1 MRKNFF
7 KSFFI
12 AFVSVMVFVQ
22 PIMAVTTTSTDTEDA
37 VQETSDD
44 KSKQSEETKQED
56 QTTTESEE
64 TTTSTEAKSDT
75 VVQPRAIIDGN
86 EVLDIKDILQSLID
100 DGALPQGS
108 STSILDSFTL
118 TFYKDGTQPPEETT
132 TPQLGDA
139 FNMKL
144 FLSLP
149 PELLDVLT
157 GGEYY
162 DFQLPNELKV
172 TTPQEIKLE
181 DENGVVY
188 GTITINEDGT
198 ARIEFNE
205 NITSVVEVT
214 DAGGEIYGVLD
225 QGDMDNAGGNEI
237 KIPGE
242 DNVPGVP
249 IEVKPKV
256 ESSISKN
263 GEFDRLK
270 NPDNITWT
278 IEANKDMESL
288 TDVTLDDKLSANI
301 ILPATNI
308 VVETFEVDFDGNPIP
323 GTEKVL
329 TLGQDYTI
337 ESDGTDDGH
346 LIIKLT
352 SLDQPVRVIYDTKI
366 DRSTITSNGG
376 SLTFK
381 NDVNLSSNEVTDL
394 ETSATLTGDYEKRLG
409 KNSIGYDPSTQTVT
423 WEIKYNYDEA
433 TLENGYTLTD
443 KIPQG
448 MSMDWSSV
456 LVRPV
461 IITSNGSVAYGDPL
475 VKDVDYTVVDN
486 GDGTFTIKSTDPLN
500 TALSIQY
507 TTKVTGILDDDSNF
521 KNEVS
526 DGDGNTAGGNQTV
539 EQQNVIKRA
548 IGYDLEN
555 NTVTWQIEVN
565 NLRETMTDWELTD
578 TFTDITGEMM
588 PETLTM
594 LDRDTGKNL
603 TGNLY
608 PDQSGDFV
616 YENSLNNGFGIQL
629 INNYKT
635 TNHSFLITVTVKY
648 SGASSGD
655 KIVNTANVHWT
666 DSDGK
671 THDSSDEADVTP
683 TEEQFNNGGK
693 GGSYN
698 ATDKTITWNI
708 VINYTN
714 TGLKNSFIFD
724 PIQSPQNWVDGSL
737 KIYHYTETPSG
748 EIVKGDLLSDE
759 EMAEFIIVE
768 PFMENGE
775 VLYVEI
781 PDGDENAL
789 YYIEYQTSLDG
800 ELIGSKTYD
809 NSALFHNDLTDDNTL
824 SAEVSVAHG
833 GEYVGKQG
841 VKNGDGSVSWDIT
854 VNPSQSK
861 LEDIVIKDIPSDS
874 QLIDIDSLKIYPT
887 IVDAN
892 GSIGLDTSAS
902 PLVLDQDYRV
912 DYYQNA
918 DGNWEMD
925 IYFINNYQQ
934 INEPYIINYGVTV
947 LTDQPSGTNVT
958 LTNNVK
964 ILYNSVEEGDQ
975 NTDSD
980 ITVSV
985 GGGSGWIVATQGSVS
1000 FEKVDAL
1007 TDEKLEG
1014 AVFELYYLHNN
1025 TRQLIGTSVTTDE
1038 NGMIEFNKLPRG
1050 DYELVEIS
1058 APEGYSL
1065 LSPNPYEFTLDEDN
1079 TGTTIK
1085 IANEPSAVAIY
1096 KKDSTNDQ
1104 PLANAVFTLYKE
1116 TTVGTYEK
1124 VDDYTSIADGSIT
1137 INKLEEGS
1145 YYFQETTAPDGYK
1158 PNPTTKYEFTIT
1170 RDQNSGELVTSE
1182 ISNTSDGV
1190 VYNEPTVVHFYKY
1203 DESGLHGLPNAEF
1216 TVEKYDELTKSWSAV
1231 LENETIKSD
1240 ANGEVE
1246 IVGLAIGRYRISETK
1261 APLGY
1266 AKEPGYEE
1274 FVINDT
1280 NARQEMIPI
1289 DNLVNYPSQFELTK
1303 MDSETNQVLAGA
1315 EFELWWENPTT
1326 NEMELV
1332 PDHKDEVF
1340 TTDSNGKLA
1349 LGGLEL
1355 GVQYYLIEV
1364 KAPSGYSVNP
1374 QPISIVSNSEDI
1386 ADMIHYDFYNEPG
1399 MVVLQ
1404 KESEDGDVL
1413 SGATFDLEKYDESK
1427 KSWTLVDTKETDDN
1441 GVITIER
1448 LAEGDYRFIEKE
1460 APNGYLLDSTPITFS
1475 VETDENGKIEQ
1486 VSLTAV
1492 DKMNE
1497 VNLMKQSSDGKALAN
1512 AKFILEAQLDDGTWI
1527 KAYDGKQFIS
1537 DEDGNIQLTGVP
1549 AGDYRFIEVEAPSG
1563 YQLSDTPIEF
1573 SITRTDK
1580 ENVTI
1585 DPVINYKKGET
1596 PPPSDGGTDTGDTT
1610 NLSLFIGLAVL
1621 SVIAVI
1627 GLRRR
1632 SAREDH

>member
-1 MRKNFF
+1 M
-7 KSFFI
+7 
-12 AFVSVMVFVQ
+12 
-22 PIMAVTTTSTDTEDA
+22 DA

-44 KSKQSEETKQED
+44 KSKKSEETEQEE

-64 TTTSTEAKSDT
+64 ATTSSEAKSDA
-75 VVQPRAIIDGN
+75 VVQPFAVVDGN
-86 EVLDIKDILQSLID
+86 EELDIKTILQSLID
-100 DGALPQGS
+100 NGTLPADAA
-108 STSILDSFTL
+108 TSILDSFTL

-132 TPQLGDA
+132 TPELGDT

-149 PELLDVLT
+149 PELLAVMV

-172 TTPQEIKLE
+172 TEPQVIELKDGE
-181 DENGVVY
+181 TVY
-188 GTITINEDGT
+188 GTITINPDGT

-225 QGDMDNAGGNEI
+225 QGDMDNPGGNEI

-242 DNVPGVP
+242 DSVPGVP

-256 ESSISKN
+256 DSSISKN
-263 GEFDRLK
+263 GVFDRVK
-270 NPDNITWT
+270 NPNNITWT

-288 TDVTLDDKLSANI
+288 TDVTLDDTLSANI

-308 VVETFEVDFDGNPIP
+308 EVETFEVDFDGNPIP
-323 GTEKVL
+323 GTEKEL
-329 TLGQDYTI
+329 MLGQDYTI

-346 LIIKLT
+346 LIIKLV
-352 SLDQPVRVIYDTKI
+352 SLNQPVRVIYDTEI
-366 DRSTITSNGG
+366 DRSSITSSGG
-376 SLTFK
+376 TLNFNNEVTL
-381 NDVNLSSNEVTDL
+381 NSNEVSDL
-394 ETSATLTGDYEKRLG
+394 NASATLTGDYEKRLG

-423 WEIKYNYDEA
+423 WEIKYNFDEA
-433 TLENGYTLTD
+433 TLDNGYTLTD

-448 MSMDWSSV
+448 MSVDWDSI
-456 LVRPV
+456 LVR
-461 IITSNGSVAYGDPL
+461 SVSINDDGTLTYGDAL
-475 VKDVDYTVVDN
+475 KKGTDYTVLDN
-486 GDGTFTIKSTDPLN
+486 GDGTFTIASTDPLN

-526 DGDGNTAGGNQTV
+526 DGDGNTAGGNHTV

-548 IGYDLEN
+548 IGYDLSN

-565 NLRETMTDWELTD
+565 NLKETMTDWSLTD
-578 TFTDITGEMM
+578 TFTNITGEMI
-588 PETLTM
+588 PESLTM

-616 YENSLNNGFGIQL
+616 YENSYNNGFAIQL

-648 SGASSGD
+648 DGTSDGTQ
-655 KIVNTANVHWT
+655 IENTANVHWT
-666 DSDGK
+666 DQDGK
-671 THDSSDEADVTP
+671 EHDSSDKAVVTP
-683 TEEQFNNGGK
+683 TDEEFNNGGK

-698 ATDKTITWNI
+698 ATDKTITWSI
-708 VINYTN
+708 VINYTS
-714 TGLKNSFIFD
+714 TGLENAFIFD
-724 PIQSPQNWVDGSL
+724 PIYTPQNWVHGSL
-737 KIYHYTETPSG
+737 KIYHYTVESNGAVT
-748 EIVKGDLLSDE
+748 KGDELSEE
-759 EMAEFIIVE
+759 EMAEFIIIE
-768 PFMENGE
+768 PFLENGE
-775 VLYVEI
+775 VLYIEI

-789 YYIEYQTSLDG
+789 YYFEYQTSLDG
-800 ELIGSKTYD
+800 ELIGSKTYE
-809 NSALFHNDLTDDNTL
+809 NSALFHNDLTTDNTL

-861 LEDIVIKDIPSDS
+861 LEDVVIKDIPSDS
-874 QLIDIDSLKIYPT
+874 QLIDIDSVKVYPT
-887 IVDAN
+887 VVDAS
-892 GSIGLDTSAS
+892 GSITLDTNAS

-912 DYYQNA
+912 DYYQND

-925 IYFINNYQQ
+925 IYFINDYQQ

-947 LTDQPSGTNVT
+947 LTDQQPGTNVT

-985 GGGSGWIVATQGSVS
+985 GGGSGWIVATQGSIS

-1025 TRQLIGTSVTTDE
+1025 TRQLIGTRVTTDE
-1038 NGMIEFNKLPRG
+1038 NGLIEFNRLPRG
-1050 DYELVEIS
+1050 DYELVEVS

-1065 LSPNPYEFTLDEDN
+1065 LSPNPYEFTLDENN
-1079 TGTTIK
+1079 TGTTIE
-1085 IANEPSAVAIY
+1085 IANEPSAVTIY
-1096 KKDSTNDQ
+1096 KQDSTNNQ
-1104 PLANAVFTLYKE
+1104 PLTNAVFTLYKE
-1116 TTVGTYEK
+1116 TTAGNYEE
-1124 VDDYTSIADGSIT
+1124 VDDYTTDTTGAIT
-1137 INKLEEGS
+1137 INKLEEGN
-1145 YYFQETTAPDGYK
+1145 YYFLETTAPAGYK
-1158 PNPTTKYEFTIT
+1158 PDTTTKYEFTIT
-1170 RDQNSGELVTSE
+1170 RDSSTGALVTSE

-1190 VYNEPTVVHFYKY
+1190 IYNEPIVVHFYKY

-1216 TVEKYDELTKSWSAV
+1216 TLEKYNDITQDWDAIR
-1231 LENETIKSD
+1231 ENETIKSD

-1303 MDSETNQVLAGA
+1303 MDSENNQVLAGA

-1332 PDHKDEVF
+1332 PEHEDEVF

-1374 QPISIVSNSEDI
+1374 EPISIVSNSEDI
-1386 ADMIHYDFYNEPG
+1386 ADMIHYDFYNDPG
-1399 MVVLQ
+1399 IVVLQ

-1413 SGATFDLEKYDESK
+1413 SDATFDLEKYDETNN
-1427 KSWTLVDTKETDDN
+1427 SWTLVDTKETDDN

-1475 VETDENGKIEQ
+1475 IEADENGKIEQ

-1497 VNLMKQSSDGKALAN
+1497 VNLMKQNSDGKALAN

-1527 KAYDGKQFIS
+1527 KAYDGQQFVS
-1537 DEDGNIQLTGVP
+1537 DEDGTIQLTGVP
-1549 AGDYRFIEVEAPSG
+1549 AGDYRFIEVEAPKG

-1580 ENVTI
+1580 ENVII
-1585 DPVINYKKGET
+1585 DPVINYKKSET

-1610 NLSLFIGLAVL
+1610 NISLFIGLAVL
-1621 SVIAVI
+1621 SVITVI